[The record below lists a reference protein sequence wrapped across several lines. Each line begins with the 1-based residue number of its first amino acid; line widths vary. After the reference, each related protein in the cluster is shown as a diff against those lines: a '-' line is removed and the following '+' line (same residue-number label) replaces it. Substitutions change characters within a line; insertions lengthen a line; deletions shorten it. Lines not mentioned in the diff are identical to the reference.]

1 MRRLV
6 KPSLVSGAVQAP
18 PSKSVAQRAIAMATL
33 ANGVTEIY
41 NPGNSND
48 SKAAVEI
55 CRALGASI
63 AEYPGKL
70 VVTGGLQQ
78 PSQILNCGE
87 SGLGIRM
94 FSAIA
99 STFSAGVTLTGTGT
113 LLKRPMQPIA
123 DALVQLGAACS
134 TSSGFLPITVK
145 GPINGGV
152 ANIDG
157 SQGSQVLTG
166 LLVASPLAKHDVT
179 IRATKLKSVPY
190 VHLTIQMMHDFGVE
204 VDVVSDIDFHV
215 RAKQRYA
222 PCTYNVEGDW
232 SGTAFML
239 VAGATAGE
247 VEVKN
252 LNPSSLQADRAIVD
266 ALVMAGATVGVEK
279 NGVYVKRNKLSHFE
293 FDATNC
299 PDLFPPLVALASHC
313 DGESKILGVSR
324 LRVKESDRAAT
335 LVEEFAKLGIDIKI
349 KDDLMVVQGG
359 KVKSA
364 WVHSHGDHRIAMA
377 CAVAALSGEGNLT
390 IEGAESVSKSY
401 PRFFDD
407 LNSIMTNSSLNV

>member
-1 MRRLV
+1 
-6 KPSLVSGAVQAP
+6 
-18 PSKSVAQRAIAMATL
+18 MAAL
-33 ANGVTEIY
+33 ANGVSEIY
-41 NPGNSND
+41 NSGNSDD
-48 SKAAVEI
+48 SRAAVEV

-63 AEYPGKL
+63 AEFPGKL
-70 VVTGGLQQ
+70 VVTGGMRQ
-78 PSQILNCGE
+78 PSQTLNCGE

-99 STFSAGVTLTGTGT
+99 STFSADVTLTGTGT
-113 LLKRPMQPIA
+113 LLNRPMQPIA
-123 DALVQLGAACS
+123 DALVQLGATCI

-179 IRATKLKSVPY
+179 IRAAQLKSVPY
-190 VHLTIQMMHDFGVE
+190 VRLTIQMMLDFCVE
-204 VDVVSDIDFHV
+204 VDVKSDIDFHV
-215 RAKQRYA
+215 RASQRYV
-222 PCTYNVEGDW
+222 PCSYNVEGDW
-232 SGTAFML
+232 SGAAFML

-247 VEVKN
+247 LKVKN
-252 LNPSSLQADRAIVD
+252 LNPSSLQADRVIVD
-266 ALVMAGATVGVEK
+266 ALVMAGATVDVEE
-279 NGVYVKRNKLSHFE
+279 NSVYVKRNKLSHFE

-313 DGESKILGVSR
+313 DGESKILGVNR

-335 LVEEFAKLGIDIKI
+335 LMEEFGKLGIDIKI
-349 KDDLMVVQGG
+349 NGDVMVVQGG

-390 IEGAESVSKSY
+390 IEGAEAVSKSY

-407 LNSIMTNSSLNV
+407 LNNLVNNSSLNV

>member
-18 PSKSVAQRAIAMATL
+18 PSKSIAQRAIAMAAL
-33 ANGVTEIY
+33 ANGVSEIY
-41 NPGNSND
+41 NSGNSDD
-48 SKAAVEI
+48 SRAAVEV

-63 AEYPGKL
+63 AEFPGKL
-70 VVTGGLQQ
+70 VVTGGMRQ
-78 PSQILNCGE
+78 PSQTLNCGE

-99 STFSAGVTLTGTGT
+99 STFSADVTLTGTGT
-113 LLKRPMQPIA
+113 LLNRPMQPIA
-123 DALVQLGAACS
+123 DALVQLGATCI

-179 IRATKLKSVPY
+179 IRAAQLKSVPY
-190 VHLTIQMMHDFGVE
+190 VRLTIQMMLDFGVE
-204 VDVVSDIDFHV
+204 VDVKSDIDFHV
-215 RAKQRYA
+215 RASQRYV
-222 PCTYNVEGDW
+222 PCSYNVEGDW
-232 SGTAFML
+232 SGAAFML

-247 VEVKN
+247 LKVKN
-252 LNPSSLQADRAIVD
+252 LNPSSLQADRVIVD
-266 ALVMAGATVGVEK
+266 ALVLAGATVDVEE
-279 NGVYVKRNKLSHFE
+279 NSVYVKRNKLSHFE

-313 DGESKILGVSR
+313 DGESKILGVNR

-335 LVEEFAKLGIDIKI
+335 LMEEFGKLGIDIKI
-349 KDDLMVVQGG
+349 KGDVMVVQGG

-390 IEGAESVSKSY
+390 IEGAEAVSKSY

-407 LNSIMTNSSLNV
+407 LNNLVNNSSLNV

>member
-1 MRRLV
+1 
-6 KPSLVSGAVQAP
+6 
-18 PSKSVAQRAIAMATL
+18 MAAL
-33 ANGVTEIY
+33 ANGVSEIY
-41 NPGNSND
+41 NSGNSDD
-48 SKAAVEI
+48 SRAAVEV

-63 AEYPGKL
+63 AEFPGKL
-70 VVTGGLQQ
+70 VVTGGMRQ
-78 PSQILNCGE
+78 PSQTLNCGE
-87 SGLGIRM
+87 SGLDIRM

-99 STFSAGVTLTGTGT
+99 STFSADVTLTGTGT
-113 LLKRPMQPIA
+113 LLNRPMQPIA
-123 DALVQLGAACS
+123 DALVQLGATCI

-179 IRATKLKSVPY
+179 IRAAQLKSVPY
-190 VHLTIQMMHDFGVE
+190 VRLTIQVMHDFGVE
-204 VDVVSDIDFHV
+204 VDVKSDIDFHV
-215 RAKQRYA
+215 RASQRYV
-222 PCTYNVEGDW
+222 PCSYNVEGDW
-232 SGTAFML
+232 SGAAFML

-247 VEVKN
+247 LKVKN
-252 LNPSSLQADRAIVD
+252 LNPSSLQADRVIVD
-266 ALVMAGATVGVEK
+266 ALVMAGATVDVEE
-279 NGVYVKRNKLSHFE
+279 NSVYVKRNKLSHFE

-335 LVEEFAKLGIDIKI
+335 LMEEFGKLGIDIKI
-349 KDDLMVVQGG
+349 KGDVMVVQGG

-390 IEGAESVSKSY
+390 IEGAEAVSKSY

-407 LNSIMTNSSLNV
+407 LNNLVNNSSLNV

>member
-18 PSKSVAQRAIAMATL
+18 PSKSIAQRAIAMAAL
-33 ANGVTEIY
+33 ANGVSEIY
-41 NPGNSND
+41 NSGNSDD
-48 SKAAVEI
+48 SRAAVEV

-63 AEYPGKL
+63 AEFPGKL
-70 VVTGGLQQ
+70 VVTGGMRQ
-78 PSQILNCGE
+78 PSQTLNCGE

-99 STFSAGVTLTGTGT
+99 STFSADVTLTGTGT
-113 LLKRPMQPIA
+113 LLNRPMQPIA
-123 DALVQLGAACS
+123 DALVQLGATCI

-179 IRATKLKSVPY
+179 IRAAQLKSVPY
-190 VHLTIQMMHDFGVE
+190 VRLTIQVMHDFGVE
-204 VDVVSDIDFHV
+204 VDVKSDIDFHV
-215 RAKQRYA
+215 RASQRYV
-222 PCTYNVEGDW
+222 PCSYNVEGDW
-232 SGTAFML
+232 SGAAFML

-247 VEVKN
+247 LKVKN
-252 LNPSSLQADRAIVD
+252 LNPSSLQADRVIVD
-266 ALVMAGATVGVEK
+266 ALVLAGATVDVEE
-279 NGVYVKRNKLSHFE
+279 NSVYVKRNKLSHFE

-313 DGESKILGVSR
+313 DGESKILGVNR

-335 LVEEFAKLGIDIKI
+335 LMEEFGKLGIDIKI
-349 KDDLMVVQGG
+349 KGDVMVVQGG

-377 CAVAALSGEGNLT
+377 CAIAALSGEGNLT
-390 IEGAESVSKSY
+390 IEGAEAVSKSY

-407 LNSIMTNSSLNV
+407 LNNLVNNSSLNV